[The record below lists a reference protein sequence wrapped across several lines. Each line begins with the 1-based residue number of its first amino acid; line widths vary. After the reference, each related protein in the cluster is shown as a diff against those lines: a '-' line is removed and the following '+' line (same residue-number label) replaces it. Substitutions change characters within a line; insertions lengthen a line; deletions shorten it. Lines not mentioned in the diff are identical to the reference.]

1 MGPIAKALIFAGV
14 TLLTGVILLVTA
26 FANKSNANDSEKVKE
41 QTKVMHQWG
50 IIGIICAVVVAPF
63 YFFLAGQEL
72 ILIIIY
78 GAVLIINGFIVRSRI
93 GKVERKY
100 YESNKETIEKERL
113 ETKDSKSD
121 ADFEKLENEYLAA
134 KKKREEQHKQ

>member
-78 GAVLIINGFIVRSRI
+78 GAV
-93 GKVERKY
+93 
-100 YESNKETIEKERL
+100 
-113 ETKDSKSD
+113 
-121 ADFEKLENEYLAA
+121 
-134 KKKREEQHKQ
+134 